1 MSFSL
6 IRSVNFSE
14 YCQSNYLNI
23 TGITT
28 SSNGSII
35 FVSIRSESFTEP
47 ISQPVYTIIKS
58 NNNGDDL
65 SWSGIPVPV
74 NNLTSIACSS
84 DGNIVFFANS
94 GVNFWKSTNGFA
106 NQDNTSP
113 ITYIPDT
120 LPPASDPSSSTPNPN
135 PEVTILNTHRTLND
149 ISQVACDSTGQKL
162 IMTTNLSISIY
173 QSTDGGL
180 TWNFIFPNENFDSQT
195 TYNYNLN
202 IESDKRPLYVASSS
216 NGDILYAA
224 TNEDTYSP
232 VSKIS
237 RILRSTNSG
246 VTWSVV
252 NTNGLSGYF
261 NSIVTNDSGDCVFV
275 NQNVSLHIFYPDNS
289 SQNTVLNLS
298 GLNSLGAMS
307 VYNNNNLGLVV
318 AQNSSDMTT
327 VSGTSYGPGVI
338 SIYSFGFPCF
348 KEDSKIL
355 CLKEDK
361 EVYVKIQDIRKGD
374 LVKTL
379 KKGYVSVNMIGTTNI
394 YHPAICFSRNKDQ
407 LYRCSQKEYP
417 ELFEDLV
424 ITGSHSILV
433 DKFTNDIQRL
443 KVIEINGSTFIT
455 DGKYRLPACADLRSS
470 VYENKGHINIY
481 HLALDNDDYFTNY
494 GIWANGLLVES
505 CSKHYLND
513 LSNMTLL

>member
-23 TGITT
+23 TGVTT

-35 FVSIRSESFTEP
+35 FVAIRSESFTEP

-65 SWSGIPVPV
+65 SWSGIPLPV
-74 NNLTSIACSS
+74 TNLTSIACSS

-106 NQDNTSP
+106 NQDNTSL

-120 LPPASDPSSSTPNPN
+120 LPPASDPSNPIPNPN

-216 NGDILYAA
+216 DGDILYAA

-232 VSKIS
+232 ISKIS

-246 VTWSVV
+246 VTL
-252 NTNGLSGYF
+252 GLI
-261 NSIVTNDSGDCVFV
+261 SINAASTANASTFGAAGTGGEAHHRGVTLTTTSK
-275 NQNVSLHIFYPDNS
+275 
-289 SQNTVLNLS
+289 VLNVNWHGYDK
-298 GLNSLGAMS
+298 GLDAGMNS
-307 VYNNNNLGLVV
+307 
-318 AQNSSDMTT
+318 TT
-327 VSGTSYGPGVI
+327 FNTWR
-338 SIYSFGFPCF
+338 FERC
-348 KEDSKIL
+348 
-355 CLKEDK
+355 
-361 EVYVKIQDIRKGD
+361 RA
-374 LVKTL
+374 
-379 KKGYVSVNMIGTTNI
+379 
-394 YHPAICFSRNKDQ
+394 HSR
-407 LYRCSQKEYP
+407 P
-417 ELFEDLV
+417 
-424 ITGSHSILV
+424 
-433 DKFTNDIQRL
+433 
-443 KVIEINGSTFIT
+443 
-455 DGKYRLPACADLRSS
+455 
-470 VYENKGHINIY
+470 
-481 HLALDNDDYFTNY
+481 
-494 GIWANGLLVES
+494 
-505 CSKHYLND
+505 
-513 LSNMTLL
+513 